1 MEEQAAAPAPVAD
14 TAPVDSAPTETAAPV
29 DEVAAATPEN
39 AGKRNPA
46 TNKYNE
52 EVNNLLDAYE
62 KREARRTR
70 ERREAEAAKPPPE
83 PQGLL
88 EGESWDSIYSSQP
101 AEVQRAMAEMRKAFT
116 RKTQE
121 LAAEKRKVE
130 AQNRALM
137 ESGIVDQLASDA
149 GKVPEDF
156 DPFNPE
162 HLQQVI
168 EAKVASRLQQV
179 LEPLHK
185 QNQQHE
191 ARARYESF
199 KEQHPDLTSDAAIK
213 DGVYKALQADP
224 SLKLESAY
232 WMVKG
237 KMLTAE
243 RQLNDDRAAVRRR
256 AQQRAA
262 LMTDRG
268 SATGQAGAVSGPQG
282 QERLRD
288 LPDLEVSPELR

>member
-116 RKTQE
+116 RKTQD

-199 KEQHPDLTSDAAIK
+199 KEQHPDLTSDASIK

-237 KMLTAE
+237 KTLAAQQRDQQE
-243 RQLNDDRAAVRRR
+243 RSEVRRR
-256 AQQRAA
+256 AAQRAA
-262 LMTDRG
+262 QVTGRG
-268 SATGQAGAVSGPQG
+268 SRPGKQVLTPEIRDGNAWDIYQ
-282 QERLRD
+282 RLLKARD
-288 LPDLEVSPELR
+288 S